1 MLPYLS
7 LILAVRNDRKTVP
20 GLIDR
25 LLEQDYPAELFEI
38 IVVDGRSSDGTA
50 DLVRRRYS
58 NRHVRVRVV
67 DNPSG
72 RVSASRNAGIRVAAG
87 DAMIFL
93 SGHCTIPSLKF
104 LADTAEILEIT
115 GAGCLCRP
123 QPLLALNET
132 RMGDAIARARASW
145 MGLALNTEEIT
156 GYVDPPSSG
165 ATYLRTIFEE
175 VGFFDDSFEECA
187 DFEFNE
193 RVRKAGILAY
203 SDPRLTVYEKPP
215 QELPELLA
223 ERFRFGQGMSR
234 YMRKHPERASVAD
247 IAPLGVLLA
256 LLLTLFAWSQLP
268 TFLAA
273 ILTLPA
279 AMFPIAVVLTSMQ
292 IGSRYGLRAG
302 WRAPWVF
309 AAIYLGQGIGLLYEY
324 ALPAGAGSKK
334 HAAPVITVSP
344 SMEIAGEAD
353 RVA

>member
-7 LILAVRNDRKTVP
+7 VILPVRNERKTLP

-25 LLEQDYPAELFEI
+25 LLEQNYPPELYEI

-50 DLVRRRYS
+50 DLVRRRYG
-58 NRHVRVRVV
+58 NRHIRVRVV
-67 DNPSG
+67 DNPSMRESVG
-72 RVSASRNAGIRVAAG
+72 RNAGIRVAAG

-93 SGHCTIPSLKF
+93 SGHCAIPTLNF
-104 LADTAEILEIT
+104 LGDTAEILEIS

-123 QPLLALNET
+123 QPLLALSET
-132 RMGDAIARARASW
+132 RMGEAIARARSTSF
-145 MGLALNTEEIT
+145 GLALNTEEIT

-165 ATYLRTIFEE
+165 ATYLRTIFEQ

-203 SDPRLTVYEKPP
+203 SDPRLSVYERPP
-215 QELPELLA
+215 QELHGLLA
-223 ERFRFGQGMSR
+223 ERFRFGRGMSR
-234 YMRKHPERASVAD
+234 YMRKHPERSSVAD

-256 LLLTLFAWSQLP
+256 LLLSLFAWSQLSA
-268 TFLAA
+268 LIAA
-273 ILTLPA
+273 IVTLPIA
-279 AMFPIAVVLTSMQ
+279 LFPIVALLNSMQ
-292 IGSRYGLRAG
+292 IGTRYGFRSG
-302 WRAPWVF
+302 WRAPLVF

-324 ALPAGAGSKK
+324 VFPMGAGSKK

-344 SMEIAGEAD
+344 SMEIVGEAD